1 MWGKLP
7 VPKYISHPIFKDN
20 AAATTAFQN
29 GDVDVAQVF
38 ITDLQKLWLEQDLP
52 ISTYIDEAPY
62 QLCMTMPTLFFNTE
76 VEGLDQVAVRKA
88 IAMAVDYDQVISSA
102 MSGQSPTFADVPRS
116 VMNPTD
122 AEQAMV
128 DQDALKEYQ
137 WSNADVEGAKK
148 LLDDAGIV
156 DTDGDGIREY
166 NGKNLSYKAEC
177 PTGWSDWNATLEIVA
192 AAGKNIGIN
201 IETYF
206 PEAANYSTDYS
217 TGNFEITMQS
227 GPGTSVANPYMRCR
241 FFMSSDYNDLEV
253 NFSGN
258 FGHYQND
265 RVDEILAAI
274 PHETDDAKLKDYYT
288 ELSKIML
295 EDCPCVPLMYRPQVF
310 HEVNESVWTNYPQK
324 DDGTNVP
331 PMDCTDGYG
340 VAALYNL
347 ELIDG

>member
-29 GDVDVAQVF
+29 GDIDVAQIF

-52 ISTYIDEAPY
+52 ISTYVDEAPY

-137 WSNADVEGAKK
+137 LVS
-148 LLDDAGIV
+148 
-156 DTDGDGIREY
+156 
-166 NGKNLSYKAEC
+166 
-177 PTGWSDWNATLEIVA
+177 
-192 AAGKNIGIN
+192 
-201 IETYF
+201 
-206 PEAANYSTDYS
+206 
-217 TGNFEITMQS
+217 M
-227 GPGTSVANPYMRCR
+227 
-241 FFMSSDYNDLEV
+241 
-253 NFSGN
+253 
-258 FGHYQND
+258 
-265 RVDEILAAI
+265 
-274 PHETDDAKLKDYYT
+274 
-288 ELSKIML
+288 
-295 EDCPCVPLMYRPQVF
+295 
-310 HEVNESVWTNYPQK
+310 
-324 DDGTNVP
+324 
-331 PMDCTDGYG
+331 PM
-340 VAALYNL
+340 
-347 ELIDG
+347 